1 MLNPTTL
8 SNAPKVPF
16 NLDGRVMFS
25 SLKVEMVH
33 LTLNPGEEVL
43 VHSNPFAVVFYVLQG
58 ELILRVD
65 NEEVLL
71 KPDMTVS
78 VEPNL
83 NRGLINASN
92 RTSRVLVVKIF

>member
-1 MLNPTTL
+1 MLTPTTL

-25 SLKVEMVH
+25 SVKVEMVH
-33 LTLNPGEEVL
+33 LTLNPGEEIP
-43 VHSNPFAVVFYVLQG
+43 VHTNPFAVVFYLLQG

-65 NEEVLL
+65 EEEVLL
-71 KPDMTVS
+71 RPDMAIS

-83 NRGLINASN
+83 SRGLYNASKMP
-92 RTSRVLVVKIF
+92 SRVLVVKIF